1 MIKGLGERRQ
11 SSEAAGKAETG
22 GWSQENMS
30 QVKFAGNV
38 ARTEVPMRSSAQMA
52 AENQARLEVL
62 AKMRAEVAKY
72 AKSVNTIDVE
82 LNRTVNRKTEQMGG
96 SAVRLDEG
104 TQQAPKKRFG
114 LFGRR

>member
-11 SSEAAGKAETG
+11 SSEAAGKVETG

-30 QVKFAGNV
+30 QVKFAGGT
-38 ARTEVPMRSSAQMA
+38 ARAEAPMRSSAQMA
-52 AENQARLEVL
+52 AENRARLEEI

-72 AKSVNTIDVE
+72 AKSVNSIDAG

-96 SAVRLDEG
+96 GVVRLDEG

-114 LFGRR
+114 FFGHK